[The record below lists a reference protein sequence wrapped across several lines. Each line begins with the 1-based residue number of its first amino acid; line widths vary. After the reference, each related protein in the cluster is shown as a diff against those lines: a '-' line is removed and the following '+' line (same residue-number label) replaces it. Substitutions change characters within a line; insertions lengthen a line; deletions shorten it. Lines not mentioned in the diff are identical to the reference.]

1 VLFYPAG
8 LSPSCVSNLLG
19 ELLET
24 STETVFATL
33 KTGMAAI
40 DGDNLLPLL
49 AEPALP
55 GLLNA
60 RCTVC

>member
-1 VLFYPAG
+1 M
-8 LSPSCVSNLLG
+8 PSCVSNLLG
-19 ELLET
+19 ELLDT